1 MKMMWFDY
9 QPTSGVLV
17 HYEDLNG
24 IERTYNTNFSNPQDV
39 VRTIA
44 MLAHDNQVEE
54 VTCAGV
60 AYDLAPAI
68 KQQLLTTYNNES
80 IKFVKGE

>member
-39 VRTIA
+39 VR
-44 MLAHDNQVEE
+44 V
-54 VTCAGV
+54 
-60 AYDLAPAI
+60 
-68 KQQLLTTYNNES
+68 
-80 IKFVKGE
+80 